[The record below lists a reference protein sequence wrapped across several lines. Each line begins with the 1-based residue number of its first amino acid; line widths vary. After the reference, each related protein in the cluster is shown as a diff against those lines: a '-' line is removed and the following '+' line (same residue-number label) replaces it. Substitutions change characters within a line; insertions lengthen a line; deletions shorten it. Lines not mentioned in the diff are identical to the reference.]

1 MKKKI
6 VVIGSGSISKKHKK
20 ILKKIDKKVLIV
32 SLGSREFSQNS
43 KEKIEK
49 LKKFNPENF
58 IICSPSSLHLHHL
71 MLIEKYFSKKNV
83 LIEKPL
89 FNKTVKIKNK
99 FKNKYVVGYNLRY
112 HPVLK
117 FIKSFIKKKKIFY
130 IKIESSSYLPS
141 WRKINYK
148 NSVSAK
154 KKLGGGVLLEMS
166 HEIDF
171 LTWIF
176 GKLKLSNVLND
187 KASDLKINTDDF
199 LIINGKTKNN
209 SVVSMNMNFFSHLM
223 RRELIVVGK
232 NFSLSGDLIK
242 NEVILV
248 KNFKKKRIKFKN
260 FKLDHTYKYQLQDFL
275 SKKYKYTCSLK
286 EGVKILD
293 LIETIQKMKK

>member
-1 MKKKI
+1 
-6 VVIGSGSISKKHKK
+6 
-20 ILKKIDKKVLIV
+20 
-32 SLGSREFSQNS
+32 
-43 KEKIEK
+43 
-49 LKKFNPENF
+49 
-58 IICSPSSLHLHHL
+58 

-209 SVVSMNMNFFSHLM
+209 SVVSMNMNFF
-223 RRELIVVGK
+223 
-232 NFSLSGDLIK
+232 FTF
-242 NEVILV
+242 NE
-248 KNFKKKRIKFKN
+248 KRINSSWKKF
-260 FKLDHTYKYQLQDFL
+260 
-275 SKKYKYTCSLK
+275 
-286 EGVKILD
+286 
-293 LIETIQKMKK
+293 